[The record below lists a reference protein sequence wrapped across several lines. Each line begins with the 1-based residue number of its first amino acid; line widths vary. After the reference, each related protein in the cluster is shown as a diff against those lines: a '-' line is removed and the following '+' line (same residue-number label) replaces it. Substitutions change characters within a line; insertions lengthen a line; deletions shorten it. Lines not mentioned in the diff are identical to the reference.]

1 MVQSENIRR
10 RPNIANHSVKFTF
23 ADLQLTNKAFN
34 KELGK
39 IAVSEGY
46 PNGMLIKELIA
57 IGYRRGYKRGL
68 RRVLMRQI
76 VLLFGKVP
84 AAIRRYIE
92 KTNDIERLESIAKTL
107 PDLQNFQQIKKLIES
122 NGKSALYG
130 RNGAKTKGIVK
141 AAHGVSRSL
150 NQF

>member
-10 RPNIANHSVKFTF
+10 KPNIANRNVKFTF
-23 ADLQLTNKAFN
+23 VDLQLANKAFN

-39 IAVSEGY
+39 IAVSKGY

-68 RRVLMRQI
+68 CRVLIRQI
-76 VLLFGKVP
+76 ALLCGKVP
-84 AAIRRYIE
+84 AVIRRYIE

-107 PDLQNFQQIKKLIES
+107 PDLQNLKQIKKLIES
-122 NGKSALYG
+122 NGKSASYG
-130 RNGAKTKGIVK
+130 RNGSKTKGIVK
-141 AAHGVSRSL
+141 AAHGVSR
-150 NQF
+150 